1 MSDSSSGAKAPGAA
15 GASISGADAPRGA
28 GASMSGADATGGAGV
43 TGVMVVGAEG
53 RMGLEVRAALA
64 SEPSLRFA
72 GALERP
78 GHEAIGQSLGS
89 ASESI
94 TLHDDP
100 KRALEGCGVA
110 IDFSIPAA
118 TLANL
123 RAAADAGVAYVTG
136 TTGFDDAGKAEIARF
151 AEKIPVLHAPNFSV
165 SVNVLGHLAREAA
178 RLLGDGYD
186 AELFEL
192 HHGQKRDA
200 PSGTALFLAEAVAE
214 GQGLAA
220 GRKKNLQD
228 HVILERAGETGVRPA
243 DAIGIQTLRGG
254 DNPGEH
260 TIYFIGR
267 GERIELTHRAAT
279 RGHFAVGAVRAAAW
293 MVGREPGLYRI
304 EQVLGLD

>member
-1 MSDSSSGAKAPGAA
+1 MSD
-15 GASISGADAPRGA
+15 R
-28 GASMSGADATGGAGV
+28 

-53 RMGLEVRAALA
+53 RMGLEVRAALEG
-64 SEPSLRFA
+64 EPSLVFA
-72 GALERP
+72 GALERE
-78 GHEAIGQSLGS
+78 GHERVGQVLPEGVK
-89 ASESI
+89 
-94 TLHDDP
+94 LQDDP

-110 IDFSIPAA
+110 IDFSIPAS

-136 TTGFDDAGKAEIARF
+136 TTGFDEAGKAEIARA
-151 AEKIPVLHAPNFSV
+151 AERIPVLHAPNFSV
-165 SVNVLGHLAREAA
+165 SVNVLGYLAREAA

-200 PSGTALFLAEAVAE
+200 PSGTALFLAEAVAD
-214 GQGLAA
+214 GQG
-220 GRKKNLQD
+220 KKLEE
-228 HVILERAGETGVRPA
+228 HVVLERAGETGARPEG
-243 DAIGIQTLRGG
+243 AIGIQTLRGG

-260 TIYFIGR
+260 TIYFIGG

-279 RGHFAVGAVRAAAW
+279 RGHFARGAVRAAAW
-293 MVGREPGLYRI
+293 LVGKAPGLYRI